1 MVCMISF
8 QDSAE
13 KFTKQK
19 SICSSPTHP
28 LRNSCIHKFCISDVP
43 ALLSWPSPWTQ
54 WRQSSGLNASD
65 LFNSVN
71 YKTQNNG
78 KGHLHN
84 SLPPCFSLM
93 NEVYSIVVSFHDN
106 ILSLSDILLLNQTP
120 IGAQWLLLILESS
133 GQKCVCFRTS
143 YLNYVPQQ
151 SKLMEKNSQ
160 PMFFT

>member
-1 MVCMISF
+1 MYDLLPRFCWEVYKTEEYLLFPHPPSEEF
-8 QDSAE
+8 LHSQVLYFWRPSSA
-13 KFTKQK
+13 FMTLTMNTK
-19 SICSSPTHP
+19 
-28 LRNSCIHKFCISDVP
+28 
-43 ALLSWPSPWTQ
+43 
-54 WRQSSGLNASD
+54 WRQSSGLNVSD
-65 LFNSVN
+65 LLNSVN
-71 YKTQNNG
+71 CKTQNNG

-151 SKLMEKNSQ
+151 SKLREKNSQ